1 MPLFFFNLIIVGEEV
16 VGSGVVVS
24 GHIVVIVGVTSSV
37 GERVSGGIGVSSGE
51 GLDNLAFLDQLEGLF
66 EISLSLGDI
75 LSISEILRGDDTF
88 SEDGVESGLGLGN
101 FVGVIHVQGGA
112 LDRGEFGMLSLLGG
126 FESFHEHIFGLFDFS
141 SVLDGNSDSRGNE
154 SSDSNLKDIDI

>member
-1 MPLFFFNLIIVGEEV
+1 MIVGEEV

-37 GERVSGGIGVSSGE
+37 GVGVSSGE

-88 SEDGVESGLGLGN
+88 SEDSVESGLGLGN

-126 FESFHEHIFGLFDFS
+126 FESFHEHIFGLFAFS
-141 SVLDGNSDSRGNE
+141 S
-154 SSDSNLKDIDI
+154 